1 MLIQLFNYLFYS
13 RLSAQQIKDYNWI
26 STNVVSSDNSIIS
39 STSNGSTTS
48 DSTNTNSSTSKTHT
62 QTKDKVDFNIHNND
76 DVSDTFER

>member
-1 MLIQLFNYLFYS
+1 M
-13 RLSAQQIKDYNWI
+13 
-26 STNVVSSDNSIIS
+26 VSSDNSIIS

-62 QTKDKVDFNIHNND
+62 QTKDKVDFNIPNDD